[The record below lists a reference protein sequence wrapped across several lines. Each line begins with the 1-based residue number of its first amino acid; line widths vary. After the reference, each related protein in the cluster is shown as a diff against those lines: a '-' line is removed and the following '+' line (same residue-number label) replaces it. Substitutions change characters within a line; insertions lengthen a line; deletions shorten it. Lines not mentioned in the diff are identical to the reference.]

1 MKHNKGYPVTPYMYV
16 YKENIQSDGSIDKL
30 KLRISV
36 RGDLHNEEMI
46 GDTWDPKASMRT
58 LKYLLADATKHK
70 ARIHQLHFIG

>member
-36 RGDLHNEEMI
+36 RGDLKNNEI
-46 GDTWDPKASMRT
+46 LRDTWAPTASMRT
-58 LKYLLADATKHK
+58 LKYILADSAKNK
-70 ARIHQLHFIG
+70 EIVNQLDFIG